1 MCRYSDPAISW
12 NLQGQN
18 FISRTCNPTLFRKH
32 IWCIGECKSRARGR
46 CWNSI
51 SVHYICM
58 KPPLKLISFP
68 ESFLLD
74 TCCFAR
80 KLLLWCTSCYLFHRM
95 THMTGYGTSGMT
107 WPDLNDDSCGQA
119 IRWKIFWAFETF
131 GYISIS
137 SCHTI
142 VCSICQFWILG
153 IYIEAYGKDVPSS
166 RSKCTFWEANTF
178 YEKHVHRWLR
188 STRPLSG
195 LELWLCLPH
204 RQRKAQKANPASM
217 PTYAWLHK
225 SACPPH

>member
-95 THMTGYGTSGMT
+95 THMTGYYGTSGMT

-153 IYIEAYGKDVPSS
+153 MYRGLWKRCTVLPKQVHFLGSKYILREA
-166 RSKCTFWEANTF
+166 CTSLIE
-178 YEKHVHRWLR
+178 VH
-188 STRPLSG
+188 S
-195 LELWLCLPH
+195 
-204 RQRKAQKANPASM
+204 ASEW
-217 PTYAWLHK
+217 PRT
-225 SACPPH
+225 